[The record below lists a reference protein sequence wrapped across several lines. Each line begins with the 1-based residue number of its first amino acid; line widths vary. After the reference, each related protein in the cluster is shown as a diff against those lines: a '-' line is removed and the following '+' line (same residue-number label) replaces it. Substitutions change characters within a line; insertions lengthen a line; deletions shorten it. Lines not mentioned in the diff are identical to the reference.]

1 MPGIIHCGSF
11 LLFAAFALLLVAT
24 ISAPVVNRISFLDV
38 TGAGTRS
45 TFGTFGYCTNI
56 NASPSGCTS
65 AKLGYNLTSAART
78 ILDHTWTNTTVE
90 ALTKALIL
98 HPLACG
104 LAFLS
109 LLVSLCSDRLGFL
122 FASFLALLAF
132 LTSLAVTIID
142 FVLFG
147 IIRREVNDNDN
158 ATGRTAQYGN
168 AAWMVL
174 AATVVLFFSVFFVLF
189 SCCTARRN
197 RRTSSREDGYGN
209 TNAYNAG
216 GYVGNGPQMG
226 YAPTKTHWWQR
237 K

>member
-1 MPGIIHCGSF
+1 
-11 LLFAAFALLLVAT
+11 
-24 ISAPVVNRISFLDV
+24 
-38 TGAGTRS
+38 
-45 TFGTFGYCTNI
+45 
-56 NASPSGCTS
+56 
-65 AKLGYNLTSAART
+65 
-78 ILDHTWTNTTVE
+78 
-90 ALTKALIL
+90 
-98 HPLACG
+98 
-104 LAFLS
+104 
-109 LLVSLCSDRLGFL
+109 
-122 FASFLALLAF
+122 
-132 LTSLAVTIID
+132 VTIID

-197 RRTSSREDGYGN
+197 RRSTSREDGYGN
-209 TNAYNAG
+209 GNAYNAG